1 MTTSKALFILAPL
14 AGLISANALAT
25 SCDNQIFGIN
35 AGRGEVG
42 IVFNID
48 EYTPSASVHS
58 KALFSSAAI
67 AFVPETNRLYYV
79 SAQRPRKYQL
89 DISGLDLNETELK
102 SLPILGRKHVRTELA
117 YVDLAT
123 KEHHLV
129 GKTEKMYQLAYNEA
143 DQKLYG
149 AQGERLYTVNPET
162 AETVFL
168 GKLSGGKELSRGDLA
183 FHNGKLFMLTNSRTY
198 LVDINSLTLTELSKH
213 EIYTLT
219 GAVFNKDGNLI
230 VSKERIDDYG
240 SRNTTELFNVN
251 PYSGKSCKIGEIPA
265 QISDLAVNTLEVG
278 NCNVLPMCHPETAT
292 ISIEAVESEV
302 VEGNALRFDLVLSD
316 SFSQDVSVAVSTQEG
331 SATHSDYRFADQEV
345 TFPAG
350 ETRVR
355 IEIPTTDN
363 DVYSDA
369 KQFTLAVAGLDAVS
383 GSDSVLATIE
393 NDDAECT
400 PVAHNRIHY
409 RFVSE
414 SAGYDNDWGLL
425 VNGRYVKL
433 LDERGR
439 AGFFDVR
446 KTDSIA
452 YVLSLNGNPNRLSSN
467 YRQRGNTQYWEDQT
481 DNDYNDFVVSVQT
494 EVVYKGCH

>member
-1 MTTSKALFILAPL
+1 MTTSKALFVLAPL
-14 AGLISANALAT
+14 AALFTANAFAT

-67 AFVPETNRLYYV
+67 AHAADSNRLYYV

-89 DISGLDLNETELK
+89 DISELDLNDTELK
-102 SLPILGRKHVRTELA
+102 SLPILGAKHVRTELA

-123 KEHHLV
+123 KQHHLV
-129 GKTEKMYQLAYNEA
+129 GKTEKMYQLAYNPA
-143 DQKLYG
+143 DNQLYG
-149 AQGERLYTVNPET
+149 AQGERLYVVNPET
-162 AETVFL
+162 AETHFL
-168 GKLSGGKELSRGDLA
+168 GKLSGGEELSRGDLA
-183 FHNGKLFMLTNSRTY
+183 FHNGQLFMVTNSRVY
-198 LVDINSLTLTELSKH
+198 RVNIESLTLSELSKH
-213 EIYTLT
+213 DIYTLT

-265 QISDLAVNTLEVG
+265 QISDLAVNTVEVG
-278 NCNVLPMCHPETAT
+278 NCNVLPMCHPETAS
-292 ISIEAVESEV
+292 ISIEAVESQV
-302 VEGNALRFDLVLSD
+302 VEGNTLSFDLVLSD
-316 SFSQDVSVAVSTQEG
+316 VFSAPVRVAVSTEEG
-331 SATHSDYRFADQEV
+331 SATHSDYRFVDQEV
-345 TFPAG
+345 TFQAG

-355 IEIPTTDN
+355 INIPTNDN
-363 DVYSDA
+363 DQYSEA
-369 KQFTLAVAGLDAVS
+369 KQFTLNVAGLDAVS
-383 GSDSVLATIE
+383 GKDSVVATIE

-400 PVAHNRIHY
+400 PVAHKRIHY

-414 SAGYDNDWGLL
+414 SAGYNNDWGLL
-425 VNGRYVKL
+425 VNGQYVKL
-433 LDERGR
+433 LDEYGR
-439 AGFFDVR
+439 AGFYDV
-446 KTDSIA
+446 KQTDSFS
-452 YVLSLNGNPNRLSSN
+452 YVLSLNGNPKRLTN
-467 YRQRGNTQYWEDQT
+467 KHRLFGNTQYWEDQN
-481 DNDYNDFVVSVQT
+481 DNDFNDFVVNVST